1 MDMDFRNL
9 VFSGGGVLG
18 IAYLGLLDSLYQRNL
33 MNGIKRVAGT
43 SAGAITACLTSFNL
57 PFTELKNMVN
67 SLDYTNIPAKDS
79 TTMPKISS
87 SSLTTEFNRLFD
99 NFDCVYRLIKQFGW
113 YSSNYFYNWIKAHI
127 ETQFDT
133 TQKAPPY
140 TFADFQD
147 ADLHKNQRPFKDL
160 YMVGTDVTNGTSSVF
175 SYDSTP
181 NMEVAEAVRIS
192 MSIPLFF
199 EAIKTNSEAA
209 SPRTSPRIYS
219 DGGILYTYP
228 INLFDEEDSISHTL
242 GSLIQSNRPPA
253 PINNIIDFIA
263 SIISCATS
271 IQYNI
276 YKSNPDYLARTIEIN
291 TGEVS
296 TMDFNIKTD
305 DDTYN
310 YLCRQGYTAAE
321 NFFENYLQKE

>member
-1 MDMDFRNL
+1 MNMDFKNL

-33 MNGIKRVAGT
+33 MDGIKRVAGT

-57 PFTELKNMVN
+57 PFPELKAMVN

-79 TTMPKISS
+79 AAMPRLSS
-87 SSLTTEFNRLFD
+87 PFLKAEFERLFD

-113 YSSNYFYNWIKAHI
+113 YSSNYFYNWIKSQIA
-127 ETQFDT
+127 TQFDA
-133 TQKAPPY
+133 TQKSPPY

-147 ADLHKNQRPFKDL
+147 PYLHKDRRPFKDL
-160 YMVGTDVTNGTSSVF
+160 YMIGTDVTNGTSSVF

-199 EAIKTNSEAA
+199 EAVRTNGEAA

-219 DGGILYTYP
+219 DGGLLYTYP
-228 INLFDEEDSISHTL
+228 INLFDKEDALTHTL
-242 GSLIQSNRPPA
+242 GSLIQSERPPT
-253 PINNIIDFIA
+253 PINNIVDFIA

-276 YKSNPDYLARTIEIN
+276 YKSNPDHLARTIEIN

-310 YLCRQGYTAAE
+310 YLYNQGYTAAE
-321 NFFENYLQKE
+321 NFFNNYLQQ

>member
-1 MDMDFRNL
+1 MNMNFTNL

-33 MNGIKRVAGT
+33 MDGIKRVAGT

-57 PFTELKNMVN
+57 SFPELRDMVN
-67 SLDYTNIPAKDS
+67 SLDYTNIPNKDS
-79 TTMPKISS
+79 SAMPRFPSPALK
-87 SSLTTEFNRLFD
+87 EDFERLFD

-113 YSSNYFYNWIKAHI
+113 FSSNYFYNWIKAQI

-133 TQKAPPY
+133 SQKIPPY

-147 ADLHKNQRPFKDL
+147 PDLHKDHRPFKDL

-199 EAIKTNSEAA
+199 EAIKTNSESA

-228 INLFDEEDSISHTL
+228 INLFDEEDPLSHTL
-242 GSLIQSNRPPA
+242 GSLIQSNRPPS

-276 YKSNPDYLARTIEIN
+276 YQSNPDHLARTIEIN

-296 TMDFNIKTD
+296 TMDFNIKTG

-310 YLCRQGYTAAE
+310 YLYNQGYIAAE
-321 NFFENYLQKE
+321 TFFENYLQK